1 MTLRSGEYRIHF
13 HPLTLLPEGADV
25 VVGRT
30 DIDSYA
36 VFPADGAALLEELR
50 VGRRPVDAAE
60 WYFRTYGESVDI
72 DEFLDTLRELDF
84 LRNEDA
90 DPGADRVPVRWQ
102 RLGLALFS
110 MPAWL
115 CYAVLI
121 VVGIV
126 AVCADPRLLPHR
138 NHVFFSQYLLVVEA
152 VLFFGQLPMTLLHE
166 SFHVLAG
173 RRLGLRSHVKIGR
186 RLYFLVFETVIDG
199 LVIVPKRQRYLPML
213 AGMLAD
219 VLAMAALT
227 TVAWLTTE
235 PDGAFSLVGKICLAL
250 VFTSVLRLIWQFY
263 FFLRT
268 DIYYLVTSVLGCVDL
283 HTVSGQLLRNTI
295 HRVTG
300 RKDRLVDESQWHP
313 RDRQVARWYAPLH
326 AVGYAAMLAVF
337 TLVMIPLGW
346 RFISGAFHTIFSG
359 TANIAS
365 FVDAFVLLTLNLGQ
379 LATALVMFIKER
391 KENR

>member
-1 MTLRSGEYRIHF
+1 MTLRAGEHRIHF

-50 VGRRPVDAAE
+50 SGRGPVDAAE

-72 DEFLDTLRELDF
+72 DEFLDTLRELNF
-84 LRNEDA
+84 LADQDA
-90 DPGADRVPVRWQ
+90 ADDDREPVRWQ

-110 MPAWL
+110 TPAWL
-115 CYAVLI
+115 CYAALI
-121 VVGIV
+121 AVGIG
-126 AVCADPRLLPHR
+126 AACADPRLLPHR
-138 NHVFFSQYLLVVEA
+138 HHVFFSHYLLVVEA
-152 VLFFGQLPMTLLHE
+152 VLFFGQLPLTLLHE

-173 RRLGLRSHVKIGR
+173 RRLGLRSHVRIGR

-199 LVIVPKRQRYLPML
+199 LVVVPKRHRYLPML

-227 TVAWLTTE
+227 TVAWLTTT
-235 PDGAFSLVGKICLAL
+235 PDGAFSLAGRICLAL
-250 VFTSVLRLIWQFY
+250 VFTSVLRLVWQFY

-283 HTVSGQLLRNTI
+283 HTVSGQLLRNTV
-295 HRVTG
+295 HRWTG
-300 RKDRLVDESQWHP
+300 RTDRLVDESQWHP

-326 AVGYAAMLAVF
+326 AVGYTAMLTVF

-346 RFISGAFHTIFSG
+346 RFLSGAFHTIFSG
-359 TANIAS
+359 TANVAS
-365 FVDAFVLLTLNLGQ
+365 FVDASVLLTLNLGQ
-379 LATALVMFIKER
+379 LATALVMFVKER
-391 KENR
+391 KQNR